1 MGYVISESV
10 LLGQKPSESVKDLV
24 VRTNGREVE
33 SVVRLEGGWLEVEW
47 SD

>member
-10 LLGQKPSESVKDLV
+10 LLGQESSESVKDLV
-24 VRTNGREVE
+24 ARTNGRGVE
-33 SVVRLEGGWLEVEW
+33 SVVRTEGGWLEVEW